1 MPEAGL
7 GHRLPPRTDH
17 EPWESTHV
25 KGFRDFLTRGNLI
38 DLAVAVVIGTAFT
51 AIVTAIVKDL
61 ITPLIGAIWGKSNN
75 FENLTFT
82 LHGSKFAYGDL
93 INAIVTFLIIA
104 AVVYFLIV
112 APMAKLVL
120 RLHGARE
127 ATERDCPECLSSIP
141 IAARRCKYCTVELV
155 SLTAGSTTLRV
166 WARAGAWPSRAQ
178 TIMAGQ
184 HNARL
189 SPCPFSLSPVPG
201 KKLGRSWEPDNW
213 LVTNVT
219 NPIMARG

>member
-1 MPEAGL
+1 M
-7 GHRLPPRTDH
+7 
-17 EPWESTHV
+17 

-112 APMAKLVL
+112 KPMAMLMSRVH
-120 RLHGARE
+120 R
-127 ATERDCPECLSSIP
+127 ATEVTTRDCPECLSTIP
-141 IAARRCKYCTVELV
+141 IAASRCMYCT
-155 SLTAGSTTLRV
+155 
-166 WARAGAWPSRAQ
+166 AQ
-178 TIMAGQ
+178 VAPATPTPPLNQG
-184 HNARL
+184 
-189 SPCPFSLSPVPG
+189 
-201 KKLGRSWEPDNW
+201 GRFN
-213 LVTNVT
+213 
-219 NPIMARG
+219 